1 MFYGWF
7 YPPLYTLIM
16 LIYSPVS
23 FSLLLIT
30 RLFLI
35 HNIVLNNSIIQYNV
49 YPGTQNRERILLNN
63 LLSLSYTS

>member
-63 LLSLSYTS
+63 LLTLSYTS

>member
-1 MFYGWF
+1 MFSGWF